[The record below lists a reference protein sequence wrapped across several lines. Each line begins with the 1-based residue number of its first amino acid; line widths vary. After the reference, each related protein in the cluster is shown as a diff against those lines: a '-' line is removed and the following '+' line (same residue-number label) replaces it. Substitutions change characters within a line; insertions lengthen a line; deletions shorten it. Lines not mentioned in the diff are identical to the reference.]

1 MNFEWG
7 LFQFTMTDCKNLVR
21 GLKATPTLRT
31 LRITSSKMG
40 EEEGRVLVKGLLEH
54 PGLALLGIHVSSSEN
69 TCIYAYTC
77 ENACFFSASCMRQI
91 SPIINWVVELVV
103 H

>member
-21 GLKATPTLRT
+21 GLKVTPTLRT

-54 PGLALLGIHVSSSEN
+54 PGLTVLGTHTSMYMHISLVQMH
-69 TCIYAYTC
+69 TCSLY
-77 ENACFFSASCMRQI
+77 FLQI
-91 SPIINWVVELVV
+91 SPTINWVAVLVV
-103 H
+103 HWENY